1 MKLARVGILLLIVE
15 ACSGAIGA
23 RAQSP
28 PVPKAPATIVGRVVI
43 GGNGMPGAEV
53 LLKPGERL
61 MKVQVTLA
69 TGASGLSG
77 RLTAQQAKT
86 SGRSRV
92 HLIPSEP
99 EAQNNTLRFAE
110 VPAGGDGSF
119 SFGNLAPGKY
129 WLLVRPVSGSHPND
143 GPARPA
149 AWDSVE
155 RAKLRREAAAANALI
170 ELKPC
175 QRMTDYALP

>member
-1 MKLARVGILLLIVE
+1 MKGGDSRLFTSGGGLKPGRYRLEPLPPNDGWYVKSIRL
-15 ACSGAIGA
+15 SGAPVAGGEIG
-23 RAQSP
+23 RDG
-28 PVPKAPATIVGRVVI
+28 AP
-43 GGNGMPGAEV
+43 
-53 LLKPGERL
+53 LKPGERL
-61 MKVQVTLA
+61 MNVQVTLA
-69 TGASGLSG
+69 TGASGLGG
-77 RLTAQQAKT
+77 RLATQQAKT

-129 WLLVRPVSGSHPND
+129 WLLVRPVSGSQPND
-143 GPARPA
+143 G
-149 AWDSVE
+149 
-155 RAKLRREAAAANALI
+155 AAATNALI